1 MFTPKQFNPE
11 WSTVGVVC
19 GGNLVVIVCKDATIH
34 IFNTDGS
41 RALPVLSL
49 PAPPHKLK
57 SENAL
62 VTCVTTSGRMF
73 LWNMAGVPIKAVLS
87 NLEISPLNK

>member
-1 MFTPKQFNPE
+1 MNMNMNE
-11 WSTVGVVC
+11 WLDVGIVS
-19 GGNLVVIVCKDATIH
+19 GGRLVIVACKDASLH
-34 IFNTDGS
+34 IFNSDGA
-41 RALPVLSL
+41 RALPILSL

-73 LWNMAGVPIKAVLS
+73 LWNLAAAPIKAVLS